1 MVLKYYASYHA
12 LKKPRKPLNILNNV
26 TFAVIN
32 VDYDTWYKFEIQVE
46 SQGGKSNTESIS
58 WLSHSGK

>member
-12 LKKPRKPLNILNNV
+12 LKKPIFRDILNNV